1 MEIIVQ
7 MRFGAHLYGTAT
19 AESDLDLKAVYLPEA
34 RDILL
39 QRVRPSITETRPR
52 PPGEKNTAADVDFEA
67 YSLQRYMELLAEG
80 QSVAIDMLFAP
91 GSAFITDPS
100 EIWREIQELRGQ
112 FLSTRATAFVRYCRQ
127 QANRFGIKGSR
138 VAAARKAL
146 ELFEQGEARLG
157 TTAKVLEVA
166 AEATALADAN
176 EHLAIV
182 GLPMPNGGTAP
193 HFEVCDKKIAFTA
206 SLKTAREVVQRLVGE
221 YGSRALQA
229 ERNEGVDW
237 KALSHAVRVGR
248 EAIELYETGGI
259 VFPLSC
265 ADHLRRIKQGAVP
278 YQAVAAEIEALLE
291 KVEAAAARSRLPR
304 EPRLDIMEELVA
316 SAYLQ
321 RVFEKRP
328 RS

>member
-1 MEIIVQ
+1 

-19 AESDLDLKAVYLPEA
+19 ADSDLDLKAVYLPEA

-39 QRVRPSITETRPR
+39 QRVRPSITATRPR
-52 PPGEKNTAADVDFEA
+52 PPGEKNTSADVDFEA

-91 GSAFITDPS
+91 QSAFVTEPS
-100 EIWREIQELRGQ
+100 DVWRQIQASRGQ

-146 ELFEQGEARLG
+146 ELLRQAEARLG
-157 TTAKVLEVA
+157 TTAKVLDVA
-166 AEATALADAN
+166 AEATALAETT

-182 GLPMPNGGTAP
+182 ALPMPNGGTAP
-193 HFEVCDKKIAFTA
+193 HFEVCDKKIPFTA
-206 SLKTAREVVQRLVGE
+206 SLKTAREVAERLVGE

-248 EAIELYETGGI
+248 EAIELYETGEI
-259 VFPLSC
+259 LFPLRS
-265 ADHLRRIKQGAVP
+265 ADRLLRIKRGEVP
-278 YQAVAAEIEALLE
+278 YQDVAAEIESLLE
-291 KVEAAAARSRLPR
+291 EVEAAAARSHLPR
-304 EPRLDIMEELVA
+304 EPRLDLMEEIVA
-316 SAYLQ
+316 SAYRQ
-321 RVFEKRP
+321 RVAEP

>member
-1 MEIIVQ
+1 MDLIVH

-39 QRVRPSITETRPR
+39 QRVRPSVNETRPR

-91 GSAFITDPS
+91 ESAFITPPG
-100 EIWREIQELRGQ
+100 EIWREIQASRAQ

-146 ELFEQGEARLG
+146 DLLAEGEARLG
-157 TTAKVLEVA
+157 TTAKLSEIADEVMA
-166 AEATALADAN
+166 LAEAT

-182 GLPMPNGGTAP
+182 ALPLPNGGTAR
-193 HFEVCDKKIAFTA
+193 HFEVCDKKIPFTA
-206 SLKTAREVVQRLVGE
+206 SLKTAREVVERLVGE

-248 EAIELYETGGI
+248 EAVELYETGAI
-259 VFPLSC
+259 VFPLRC
-265 ADHLRRIKQGAVP
+265 ADRLLRIKRGVLP
-278 YQAVAAEIEALLE
+278 YQDVAAEIEALLE
-291 KVEAAAARSRLPR
+291 AVEASAARSSLPQ
-304 EPRLDIMEELVA
+304 EPRLDLMEEIVA
-316 SAYLQ
+316 SAYRK
-321 RVFEKRP
+321 RVCEQ
-328 RS
+328 

>member
-1 MEIIVQ
+1 MDLIVQ

-39 QRVRPSITETRPR
+39 QRVRPSINETRPR

-91 GSAFITDPS
+91 AGALVTEPS
-100 EIWREIQELRGQ
+100 DIWREIQDLRGM
-112 FLSTRATAFVRYCRQ
+112 FLSTRASAFVRYCRQ

-146 ELFEQGEARLG
+146 ALLEQSEARLG
-157 TTAKVLEVA
+157 TTAKVLEIATEV
-166 AEATALADAN
+166 TALAEVT

-182 GLPMPNGGTAP
+182 ALPLPNGGTAP
-193 HFEVCDKKIAFTA
+193 HFEVCDKKMAFTA

-259 VFPLSC
+259 VFPLRC
-265 ADHLRRIKQGAVP
+265 ADHLLRIKGGELA
-278 YQAVAAEIEALLE
+278 YQAVAAEIETLLAE
-291 KVEAAAARSRLPR
+291 VEAAAGRSRLPP
-304 EPRLDIMEELVA
+304 EPRLDVMEDIVA
-316 SAYLQ
+316 SAYLR
-321 RVFEKRP
+321 RVRT
-328 RS
+328 